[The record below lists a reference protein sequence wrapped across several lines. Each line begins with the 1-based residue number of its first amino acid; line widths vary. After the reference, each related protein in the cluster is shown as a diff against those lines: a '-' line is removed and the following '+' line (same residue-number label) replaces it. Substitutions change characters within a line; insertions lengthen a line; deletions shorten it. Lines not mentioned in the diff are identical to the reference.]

1 MAIKLNKA
9 FPRLFRRRTEKLLY
23 KFDNSYSRTK
33 SCEVWCFEM
42 NPNMKMVSVNND
54 VYEILRMR
62 KSRLG
67 IPINKQVEQLVM
79 GVKLE

>member
-1 MAIKLNKA
+1 
-9 FPRLFRRRTEKLLY
+9 
-23 KFDNSYSRTK
+23 
-33 SCEVWCFEM
+33 M